1 MKQNLCKSIL
11 MIVVSLMVY
20 SCGSSS
26 DSSFSIKEK
35 FPPVK
40 IKRMDAELYKFPK
53 MSADEQSLF
62 NTEMKSG
69 ISAITT
75 MLNMGHPDD
84 SAYVK
89 YVNSDAVK
97 MFTPEVEKKFS
108 DISDLENVLG
118 GVKQNMK
125 KELPHINMCEIYS
138 IVSPYKQSIY
148 IADSTLLLALNHY
161 LGAEHKAYDGFEE
174 YIKKTKQAKYIPYDI
189 VEATIGTFNPYETI
203 GDEKVLSKMLFAGAI
218 VEAKMRIVP
227 EASLSMALGYDEKE
241 LEWVEDNQ
249 QQLWNALVSKEL
261 LYSTSYMDI
270 NQLLSLSPCTSILH
284 QQAPG
289 RVGRYLGYKIIRAY
303 LEKNPSTTL
312 SQLLTP
318 EFYKSQ
324 QTLINSGYQ
333 GK

>member
-1 MKQNLCKSIL
+1 MKQNIFKSML
-11 MIVVSLMVY
+11 MIIASLVVY
-20 SCGSSS
+20 SCESSS
-26 DSSFSIKEK
+26 DTSFSIKEEY
-35 FPPVK
+35 PPVK
-40 IKRMDAELYKFPK
+40 IKRMDIEIYRYPSMTAEKQT
-53 MSADEQSLF
+53 SF
-62 NTEMKSG
+62 NAEMESG
-69 ISAITT
+69 ISALLT

-84 SAYVK
+84 SAYMK
-89 YVNSDAVK
+89 YVNSEAVK
-97 MFTPEVEKKFS
+97 MFTPEVEEVFS
-108 DISDLENVLG
+108 DIADLENVLG

-125 KELPHINMCEIYS
+125 KELPQINMCEIYS

-148 IADSTLLLALNHY
+148 IADSTMLLVLNHY

-189 VEATIGTFNPYETI
+189 VEATIGTFNPYETT
-203 GDEKVLSKMLFAGAI
+203 GDEMVLSKMLFAGAI

-227 EASLSMALGYDEKE
+227 EASLSLALGYDEKE

-270 NQLLSLSPCTSILH
+270 NQLLSLTPCSSILH

-318 EFYKSQ
+318 GFYKSQ
-324 QTLINSGYQ
+324 QTLIDSGYQ

>member
-1 MKQNLCKSIL
+1 ML
-11 MIVVSLMVY
+11 MIIASLVVY
-20 SCGSSS
+20 SCESSS
-26 DSSFSIKEK
+26 DTSFSIKEEY
-35 FPPVK
+35 PPVK
-40 IKRMDAELYKFPK
+40 IKRMDIEIYRYPSMTAEKQT
-53 MSADEQSLF
+53 SF
-62 NTEMKSG
+62 NAEMESG
-69 ISAITT
+69 ISALLT

-84 SAYVK
+84 SAYMK
-89 YVNSDAVK
+89 YVNSEAVK
-97 MFTPEVEKKFS
+97 MFTPEVEEVFS
-108 DISDLENVLG
+108 DIADLENVLG

-125 KELPHINMCEIYS
+125 KELPQINMCEIYS

-148 IADSTLLLALNHY
+148 IADSTMLLALNHY

-174 YIKKTKQAKYIPYDI
+174 YIKKTKHAKYIPYDI
-189 VEATIGTFNPYETI
+189 VEATIGTFNPYETT
-203 GDEKVLSKMLFAGAI
+203 GDEMVLSKMLFAGAI

-227 EASLSMALGYDEKE
+227 EASLSLALGYDEKE

-270 NQLLSLSPCTSILH
+270 NQLLSLTPCSSILH

-318 EFYKSQ
+318 GFYKSQ
-324 QTLINSGYQ
+324 QTLIDSGYQ

>member
-1 MKQNLCKSIL
+1 MKQNIFKSML
-11 MIVVSLMVY
+11 MIIASLVVY
-20 SCGSSS
+20 SCESSS
-26 DSSFSIKEK
+26 DTSFSIKEEY
-35 FPPVK
+35 PPVK
-40 IKRMDAELYKFPK
+40 IKRMDIEIYRYPSMTAEKQT
-53 MSADEQSLF
+53 SF
-62 NTEMKSG
+62 NAEMESG
-69 ISAITT
+69 ISALLT

-84 SAYVK
+84 SAYMK
-89 YVNSDAVK
+89 YVNSEAVK
-97 MFTPEVEKKFS
+97 MFTPEVEEVFS
-108 DISDLENVLG
+108 DIADLENVLG

-148 IADSTLLLALNHY
+148 IADSTMLLVLNHY

-189 VEATIGTFNPYETI
+189 VEATIGTFNPYETT
-203 GDEKVLSKMLFAGAI
+203 GDEMVLSKMLFAGAI

-227 EASLSMALGYDEKE
+227 EASLSLALGYDEKE

-270 NQLLSLSPCTSILH
+270 NQLLSLTPCSSILH

-318 EFYKSQ
+318 GFYKSQ
-324 QTLINSGYQ
+324 QTLIDSGYQ

>member
-1 MKQNLCKSIL
+1 
-11 MIVVSLMVY
+11 MIIASLVVY
-20 SCGSSS
+20 SCESSS
-26 DSSFSIKEK
+26 DTSFSIKEEY
-35 FPPVK
+35 PPVK
-40 IKRMDAELYKFPK
+40 IKRMDIEIYRYPSMTAEKQT
-53 MSADEQSLF
+53 SF
-62 NTEMKSG
+62 NAEMESG
-69 ISAITT
+69 ISALLT

-84 SAYVK
+84 SAYMK
-89 YVNSDAVK
+89 YVNSEAVK
-97 MFTPEVEKKFS
+97 MFTPEVEEVFS
-108 DISDLENVLG
+108 DIADLENVLG

-148 IADSTLLLALNHY
+148 IADSTMLLVLNHY

-189 VEATIGTFNPYETI
+189 VEATIGTFNPYETT
-203 GDEKVLSKMLFAGAI
+203 GDEMVLSKMLFAGAI

-227 EASLSMALGYDEKE
+227 EASLSLALGYDEKE

-270 NQLLSLSPCTSILH
+270 NQLLSLTPCSSILH
-284 QQAPG
+284 QQAPS

-318 EFYKSQ
+318 GFYKSQ
-324 QTLINSGYQ
+324 QSLIDSGYQ

>member
-1 MKQNLCKSIL
+1 ML
-11 MIVVSLMVY
+11 MIIASLVVY
-20 SCGSSS
+20 SCESSS
-26 DSSFSIKEK
+26 DTSFSIKEEY
-35 FPPVK
+35 PPVK
-40 IKRMDAELYKFPK
+40 IKRMDIEIYRYPSMTAEKQT
-53 MSADEQSLF
+53 SF
-62 NTEMKSG
+62 NAEMESG
-69 ISAITT
+69 ISALLT

-84 SAYVK
+84 SAYMK
-89 YVNSDAVK
+89 YENSEAVK
-97 MFTPEVEKKFS
+97 MFTPEVEEVFS
-108 DISDLENVLG
+108 DIADLENVLG

-148 IADSTLLLALNHY
+148 IADSTMLLVLNHY

-189 VEATIGTFNPYETI
+189 VEATIGTFNPYETT
-203 GDEKVLSKMLFAGAI
+203 GDEMVLSKMLFAGAI

-227 EASLSMALGYDEKE
+227 EASLSLALGYDEKE

-270 NQLLSLSPCTSILH
+270 NQLLSLTPCSSILH

-318 EFYKSQ
+318 GFYKSQ
-324 QTLINSGYQ
+324 QTLIDSGYQ

>member
-1 MKQNLCKSIL
+1 ML
-11 MIVVSLMVY
+11 MIIASLVVY
-20 SCGSSS
+20 SCESSS
-26 DSSFSIKEK
+26 DTSFSIKEEY
-35 FPPVK
+35 PPVK
-40 IKRMDAELYKFPK
+40 IKRMDIEIYRYPSMTAEKQT
-53 MSADEQSLF
+53 SF
-62 NTEMKSG
+62 NAEMESG
-69 ISAITT
+69 ISALLT

-84 SAYVK
+84 SAYMK
-89 YVNSDAVK
+89 YVNSEAVK
-97 MFTPEVEKKFS
+97 MFTPEVEEVFS
-108 DISDLENVLG
+108 DIADLENVLG

-148 IADSTLLLALNHY
+148 IADSTMLLVLNHY

-189 VEATIGTFNPYETI
+189 VEATIGTFNPYETT
-203 GDEKVLSKMLFAGAI
+203 GDEMVLSKMLFAGAI

-227 EASLSMALGYDEKE
+227 EASLSLALGYDEKE

-270 NQLLSLSPCTSILH
+270 NQLLSLTPCSSILH

-318 EFYKSQ
+318 GFYKSQ
-324 QTLINSGYQ
+324 QTLIDSGYQ

>member
-1 MKQNLCKSIL
+1 
-11 MIVVSLMVY
+11 MIIASLVVY
-20 SCGSSS
+20 SCESSS
-26 DSSFSIKEK
+26 DTSFSIKEEY
-35 FPPVK
+35 PPVK
-40 IKRMDAELYKFPK
+40 INRMDIEIYRYPSMAADKQKAFNAE
-53 MSADEQSLF
+53 ME
-62 NTEMKSG
+62 SG
-69 ISAITT
+69 ISALLT

-84 SAYVK
+84 SAYMK
-89 YVNSDAVK
+89 YVNSEAVK
-97 MFTPEVEKKFS
+97 MFTPEVEDVFN
-108 DISDLENVLG
+108 DIADLENVLG

-138 IVSPYKQSIY
+138 IVSPYNQSIY
-148 IADSTLLLALNHY
+148 IADSTMLLALNHY
-161 LGAEHKAYDGFEE
+161 LGVEHKAYDGFEE

-189 VEATIGTFNPYETI
+189 VEATIGTFNPYETT
-203 GDEKVLSKMLFAGAI
+203 GDEMVLSKVLFAGAI

-227 EASLSMALGYDEKE
+227 EASLSLALGYDEKE

-270 NQLLSLSPCTSILH
+270 NQLLSLTPCSSILH
-284 QQAPG
+284 PQAPG

-318 EFYKSQ
+318 GFYKSQ
-324 QTLINSGYQ
+324 QTLIDSGYQ

>member
-1 MKQNLCKSIL
+1 ML
-11 MIVVSLMVY
+11 MIIASLVVY
-20 SCGSSS
+20 SCESSS
-26 DSSFSIKEK
+26 DTSFSIKEEY
-35 FPPVK
+35 PPVK
-40 IKRMDAELYKFPK
+40 IKRMDIEIYRYPSMTADKQTSFNAE
-53 MSADEQSLF
+53 ME
-62 NTEMKSG
+62 SG
-69 ISAITT
+69 ISALLT

-84 SAYVK
+84 SAYMK
-89 YVNSDAVK
+89 YENSEAVK
-97 MFTPEVEKKFS
+97 MFTPEVEEVFS
-108 DISDLENVLG
+108 DIADLENVLG

-148 IADSTLLLALNHY
+148 IADSTMLLVLNHY

-189 VEATIGTFNPYETI
+189 VEATIGTFNPYETT
-203 GDEKVLSKMLFAGAI
+203 GDEMVLSKMLFAGAI

-227 EASLSMALGYDEKE
+227 EASLSLALGYDEKE

-270 NQLLSLSPCTSILH
+270 NQLLSLTPCSSILH

-318 EFYKSQ
+318 GFYKSQ
-324 QTLINSGYQ
+324 QTLIDSGYQ